1 MSAGPDGAGGER
13 VRVAS
18 DVERPDRILAGLSA
32 RQLALLG
39 VPAVVLWVAY
49 LATRRVVPLPVFA
62 ALAAPVA
69 VAAATLALG
78 RRDGLSL
85 DRFCAFALRHLTSA
99 RLLVPAPDGV
109 PPVPAVLGSKKA
121 KRAAPLE
128 PAPLRL
134 PLRHLGDDGLI
145 DLGPDGA
152 AVVCQASAP
161 SFVLRSPA
169 ERRAMVG
176 VFGRWLNGLS
186 APAQIVV
193 RSVPVDLGAQL
204 AALREAAGG
213 LPHRLLEAAAL
224 DHAAFLEGLLSSR
237 QVLSRQVL
245 VVLRDPASGTEAL
258 GRLCRAAADAAAA
271 LAPAGIAL
279 TRLSGE
285 GAQAVLRAALD
296 PHGGPGPTG
305 VAHLDAVVTGSGRGD
320 DPTKGA
326 SR

>member
-1 MSAGPDGAGGER
+1 MSAAPEDTGGER
-13 VRVAS
+13 VRVAG

-32 RQLALLG
+32 RQLAILA
-39 VPAVVLWVAY
+39 VPAVVLWAAY

-62 ALAAPVA
+62 ALAAPIA
-69 VAAATLALG
+69 VAATTLALG

-85 DRFCAFALRHLTSA
+85 DRFCAFALRHLASA

-109 PPVPAVLGSKKA
+109 PPVPAALGSKNA
-121 KRAAPLE
+121 KKAAPLE

-134 PLRHLGDDGLI
+134 PLHHLGDDGLI

-193 RSVPVDLGAQL
+193 RSVPVDLAPQL

-245 VVLRDPASGTEAL
+245 VVLRDQASDTEAL
-258 GRLCRAAADAAAA
+258 GRLRRAAADAAAA

-279 TRLSGE
+279 TQLTSE
-285 GAQAVLRAALD
+285 AAQAVLRSALD
-296 PHGGPGPTG
+296 PHAGPSPTG
-305 VAHLDAVVTGSGRGD
+305 VAHLDAVVTARGPAD
-320 DPTKGA
+320 N
-326 SR
+326 SRKEALR